1 MKVNLFS
8 YVLFYNVH
16 FLIFQVEKIR
26 KKTVTPYILWA
37 SVMRKQIAQDNKDKG
52 FGEVSRIVGEMVSL
66 ADRKWLN
73 LVLFF

>member
-1 MKVNLFS
+1 MFDGTDFNVKVNLFS

-66 ADRKWLN
+66 ADRK
-73 LVLFF
+73 

>member
-1 MKVNLFS
+1 M
-8 YVLFYNVH
+8 NVY